1 MDLSRI
7 TTQMGHKLYSFLP
20 VDISPSRN
28 GESKLEAFV
37 RVKEW
42 DIGRRTMVFGARE
55 DPDDYFVTLRSASAI
70 HIFLFIL
77 FVIGII
83 GCRIYENKVLKYID
97 IVRKK
102 HHSMMTSLSSMLFK
116 IISVSLK
123 IVDYFVIAFTLWLLV
138 SYMTKFFALYQTRDK
153 VLDIQEVFTNID
165 DLVFPTIIQTPIMGI
180 LQEDYLTNAHSFFEE
195 MVPMSGILSLTSP
208 EMGQEI
214 LRIYNIVKD
223 EENYGMSYSTN
234 FKETL
239 CVVLF
244 GFDYEE
250 CLSAGID
257 ATNLL
262 DALTEMNVEPNVISM
277 EVENLMVNQLSARGV
292 ENMRLIAY
300 LFEGMFRNEACS
312 SIAASIHDVIFP
324 TRVQTLPRIYNT
336 LEWDSPLFTWEVD
349 TYRYLPENSSLEL
362 ADARADAEI
371 MPSIHD
377 VIFPTRVQ
385 TLPRIY
391 NTLEWDSPLF
401 TWEVDTYRYLPE
413 NSSLELADA
422 RADAEIMRTR
432 LLNNGMIDE
441 NSNYFPVDVDFEK
454 YLPAQTYDRLESCVN
469 QSGYD
474 HFMNHFSKSFRYIAK
489 DMNAKAEDVMIPI
502 YMLREMFNM
511 YNVTVIYGVIFIINI
526 SLMYSL
532 VLRTSTTNSVDLSF
546 SKLKNKYARIAY
558 IFPFAIFCLSLVV
571 TYTIAHAGHVVKGK
585 SSHTELMTQVAVD
598 THTAIASASVLVRTP
613 SFIAI
618 PFQDQDVAEIQYMST
633 SYPYYAVDGFE
644 LVSRSL
650 AFEYPS
656 SYHQSPN
663 KSSHYHHS
671 MHRNLTIPST
681 DFEAMA
687 ITLLGNTSVF
697 DPSVVFFKF
706 GSLQYQK
713 DLPISLLLQYQKDL
727 PISLLSEY
735 ALTPFQMA
743 LIANGGALYST
754 DLSVDSFAIAS
765 QSFSNSMFSDQYIL
779 SESNKDEIL
788 ARRFKNFTDFVLH
801 AEMFSTGTTSN
812 VLDGIGKSF
821 TQTVLVFVVMSLV
834 CMLIPS
840 CIAMWFIFKNR
851 RFMILYKGI
860 AGSQRH
866 LKL

>member
-55 DPDDYFVTLRSASAI
+55 DPDDYFVALRSASAI

-102 HHSMMTSLSSMLFK
+102 HHSMMTSLSSMLY
-116 IISVSLK
+116 K
-123 IVDYFVIAFTLWLLV
+123 IVSIVLKAADYLISGLTLWALLI
-138 SYMTKFFALYQTRDK
+138 YMIKFFALYQTRDK

-371 MPSIHD
+371 M
-377 VIFPTRVQ
+377 
-385 TLPRIY
+385 
-391 NTLEWDSPLF
+391 
-401 TWEVDTYRYLPE
+401 
-413 NSSLELADA
+413 
-422 RADAEIMRTR
+422 RTR

-474 HFMNHFSKSFRYIAK
+474 YFMNHFSKSFRYIAK
-489 DMNAKAEDVMIPI
+489 EMDTKAEDTLIPL
-502 YMLREMFNM
+502 YMLREMFHLFSIAIAYCVLFVLNLSIM
-511 YNVTVIYGVIFIINI
+511 Y
-526 SLMYSL
+526 LL
-532 VLRTSTTNSVDLSF
+532 VLKSSTLNTVDLSS
-546 SKLKNKYARIAY
+546 SKLKNKYYSHAY
-558 IFPFAIFCLSLVV
+558 TVLFSVFFINMAIGYMIV
-571 TYTIAHAGHVVKGK
+571 HAGHVVKGK
-585 SSHTELMTQVAVD
+585 SSHTELITQVAVD

-618 PFQDQDVAEIQYMST
+618 PFQDQDAAEIQYMST

-713 DLPISLLLQYQKDL
+713 DLPISLL
-727 PISLLSEY
+727 SEY

-788 ARRFKNFTDFVLH
+788 ARRFRNFTDFVLH

-821 TQTVLVFVVMSLV
+821 TQTILVSITMALGSMLV
-834 CMLIPS
+834 PS
-840 CIAMWFIFKNR
+840 GLALWFIIKNW

-860 AGSQRH
+860 AGSQKH
-866 LKL
+866 LK